1 MVAARAIASA
11 RVLIWWVIDR
21 ITPSKVWVER
31 QADWAYIGGSNDTF
45 LRGKCPRRALR
56 INAMLMQ
63 THEARLAALR
73 EELKRR
79 GVDGFIVPISDEYMS
94 EYVGEYA
101 QRLGWVTGFGGS
113 AGFAAVTLDH
123 AAIFVDGRYTVQVR
137 DQVDENLFDYKSV
150 PADTLSG
157 WLAEVCETG
166 ARVAYD
172 PWLHTGK
179 WVAALEQQAQPRGI
193 TLVPADSNPI
203 DAVWADQ
210 PAPSPA
216 AAMVHNDA
224 LAGQSSAE
232 KRAAV
237 ADWLAREGHDAVVI
251 PALDSIAWLLNIRGA
266 DVAHT
271 PVALSYVIAHRDG
284 SAELFIAPEKVT
296 PELTRHLGN
305 AVTIRDRAAFES
317 ALGELAGKTV
327 ALDPDFA
334 VVGIAQALRAG
345 GAQVAFKQDPT
356 ILAKAV
362 KNAAEQQGHRDAQAR
377 DGAAVTRFLRWLEIA
392 APQGGVDE
400 LSAAAR
406 LQAFREE
413 DAGLQDLSFD
423 TISAA
428 AGHAALPHYKVDEDS
443 NIPIPPG
450 SIYLVDSGGQYADQS
465 GGGTTDITRT
475 VWIGTADG
483 LGEPSAEMRDRFTRV
498 LKGHIQIAC
507 AVFPQ
512 GTCGG
517 QIDVLARQ
525 YLWEAG
531 VDYAHGTGHGVGS
544 FLAVHEGPQRI
555 AKPSGGQAGTGQE
568 LLAGMI
574 ISNEPGYYKPGAF
587 GIRIENLV
595 LVEERVIAGA
605 EARYLGFET
614 LTYVPLDRRLIERAL
629 LTASEIAWVDAYHT
643 KVRSL
648 LSPRLAGDDLAW
660 LERETAAL

>member
-1 MVAARAIASA
+1 
-11 RVLIWWVIDR
+11 
-21 ITPSKVWVER
+21 
-31 QADWAYIGGSNDTF
+31 
-45 LRGKCPRRALR
+45 
-56 INAMLMQ
+56 MLMQ

-79 GVDGFIVPISDEYMS
+79 GLGGFIIPISDEHMS
-94 EYVGEYA
+94 EYVGDYA
-101 QRLGWVTGFGGS
+101 QRLRWLTGFGGS

-137 DQVDENLFDYKSV
+137 EQVDGTLFDYKSV
-150 PADTLSG
+150 PADSLAG
-157 WLAEVCETG
+157 WLADVCEAG
-166 ARVAYD
+166 AKIAYD
-172 PWLHTGK
+172 PWLHTWA
-179 WVAALEQQAQPRGI
+179 WVEALEKQVNPKGI
-193 TLVPADSNPI
+193 TLVPAQSNPL

-216 AAMVHNDA
+216 AAIIHDDA
-224 LAGQSSAE
+224 LAGRSSAD

-237 ADWLAREGHDAVVI
+237 ADWLAKEGHDALVI
-251 PALDSIAWLLNIRGA
+251 PALDSIAWLLNIRGS

-271 PVALSYVIAHRDG
+271 PVALSYVIAHKDG

-305 AVTIRDRAAFES
+305 AVTIRERAAFEG
-317 ALGELAGKTV
+317 ALTGELKGKTI

-334 VVGIAQALRAG
+334 VVGIAQALRSG
-345 GAQVAFKQDPT
+345 GATFTFKQDPT

-362 KNAAEQQGHRDAQAR
+362 KNPVEQQGHRDAQAR
-377 DGAAVTRFLRWLEIA
+377 DGAAVSKFLRWLEIEG
-392 APQGGVDE
+392 PKGGVDE
-400 LSAAAR
+400 LAAAAR

-413 DAGLQDLSFD
+413 DPGLRDLSFD

-443 NIPIPPG
+443 NIKVPPS
-450 SIYLVDSGGQYADQS
+450 SIYLVDSGGQYP
-465 GGGTTDITRT
+465 GGTTDITRT
-475 VWIGTADG
+475 VWVGP
-483 LGEPSAEMRDRFTRV
+483 GEPSAEMRDRNTRV
-498 LKGHIQIAC
+498 LKGHIQIDR

-512 GTCGG
+512 GTAGG
-517 QIDVLARQ
+517 QLDVLARQ

-544 FLAVHEGPQRI
+544 FLGVHEGPQRI

-568 LLAGMI
+568 LFAGMI
-574 ISNEPGYYKPGAF
+574 LSNEPGYYKQGAF

-595 LVEERVIAGA
+595 LVEERQIAGA
-605 EARYLGFET
+605 EGRYLGFET
-614 LTYVPLDRRLIERAL
+614 LTFVPLDRKLIEKSL
-629 LTASEIAWVDAYHT
+629 LTADEIAWVDAYHA

-648 LSPRLAGDDLAW
+648 LAPQLAGDDLAW
-660 LERETAAL
+660 LERETAPL

>member
-1 MVAARAIASA
+1 
-11 RVLIWWVIDR
+11 
-21 ITPSKVWVER
+21 
-31 QADWAYIGGSNDTF
+31 
-45 LRGKCPRRALR
+45 
-56 INAMLMQ
+56 MLMQ

-79 GVDGFIVPISDEYMS
+79 GVGGFIVPISDEHMS

-101 QRLGWVTGFGGS
+101 QRLGWLTGFGGS

-137 DQVDENLFDYKSV
+137 EQVDGKLFDYKSV
-150 PADTLSG
+150 PAESLG
-157 WLAEVCETG
+157 QWLTEVCEAG
-166 ARVAYD
+166 AKIAYD
-172 PWLHTGK
+172 PWLHTWA
-179 WVAALEQQAQPRGI
+179 WVEALEKQVAPKGI
-193 TLVPADSNPI
+193 VMVPADSNPI
-203 DAVWADQ
+203 DAVWADR

-216 AAMVHNDA
+216 AATVHDEER
-224 LAGQSSAE
+224 AGRSSAD

-237 ADWLAREGHDAVVI
+237 ADWLTREGHDAVVI
-251 PALDSIAWLLNIRGA
+251 PALDSVAWLLNIRGA

-271 PVALSYVIAHRDG
+271 PVALSYVIARKDG

-305 AVTIRDRAAFES
+305 AVTVRDRAAFEG
-317 ALGELAGKTV
+317 ALSEYAEQSV

-345 GAQVAFKQDPT
+345 GAKFTFKQDPT
-356 ILAKAV
+356 ILAKAI
-362 KNAAEQQGHRDAQAR
+362 KNSAEQQGHRDAQAR
-377 DGAAVTRFLRWLEIA
+377 DGAAVSRFLRWLEIE
-392 APQGGVDE
+392 APKGGVDE

-413 DAGLQDLSFD
+413 DPGLSDLSFD

-450 SIYLVDSGGQYADQS
+450 SIYLVDSGGQYP
-465 GGGTTDITRT
+465 GGTTDITRT
-475 VWIGTADG
+475 VWVGP
-483 LGEPSAEMRDRFTRV
+483 GEPTQEMRDRNTRV
-498 LKGHIQIAC
+498 LKGHIQLAR

-512 GTCGG
+512 GTVGG
-517 QIDVLARQ
+517 QLDVLARQ

-544 FLAVHEGPQRI
+544 VLAVHEGPQRI

-568 LLAGMI
+568 LFAGMI
-574 ISNEPGYYKPGAF
+574 LSNEPGYYKPGAF

-595 LVEERVIAGA
+595 LVEERWIEGM
-605 EARYLGFET
+605 EGRYLGFET
-614 LTYVPLDRRLIERAL
+614 LTFVPLDRRLIDKVL
-629 LTASEIAWVDAYHT
+629 LTAEEIAWVDGYHAQ
-643 KVRSL
+643 VRTL
-648 LSPRLAGDDLAW
+648 LSPRLAGEDLAW
-660 LERETAAL
+660 IERETAPL